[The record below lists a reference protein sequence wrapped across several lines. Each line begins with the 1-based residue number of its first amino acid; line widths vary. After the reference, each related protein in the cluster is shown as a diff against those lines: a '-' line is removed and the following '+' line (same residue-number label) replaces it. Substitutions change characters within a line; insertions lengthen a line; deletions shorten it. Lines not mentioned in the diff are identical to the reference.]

1 MGINNNKVLVR
12 SNFYGLGSIKIDLCG
27 IFPSL
32 RSTTDNRFVDIIGHC
47 KTFIVGSIL
56 NGL

>member
-1 MGINNNKVLVR
+1 MALAASK
-12 SNFYGLGSIKIDLCG
+12 SIYVVF
-27 IFPSL
+27 FPSL